1 MTPRQTIIDLPRLN
15 QRSRADFMSSPVNET
30 ALALFDRWPDWPDRR
45 LALVGPEGAGKSHL
59 AAAWAGRTGAR
70 VVAAA
75 DLAEDDI
82 PALAEGPVAVEDA
95 DRGLTLERERA
106 LFHLW
111 NTLGAAG
118 QSLLLTGRRA
128 PSDWGVRLPD
138 LASRLASLTPARLG
152 EPDEALLQAVLLK
165 LFADRQI
172 APRPALV
179 QYLLPR
185 MERSFAAAHALVD
198 RLDREALAQ
207 GRAVDVPLARR
218 LLEIDAP

>member
-1 MTPRQTIIDLPRLN
+1 
-15 QRSRADFMSSPVNET
+15 MSSPANET
-30 ALALFDRWPDWPDRR
+30 ALALVDRWPDWPDGR
-45 LALVGPEGAGKSHL
+45 LALTGPEGAGKSHL
-59 AAAWAGRTGAR
+59 AAAWAETAVAR
-70 VVAAA
+70 LVAAQALRVA
-75 DLAEDDI
+75 DV
-82 PALAEGPVAVEDA
+82 PALAEAPVAVEDV
-95 DRGLTLERERA
+95 DRALSDEAERA

-111 NTLGAAG
+111 NALAAAG
-118 QSLLLTGRRA
+118 QGLLVTGRRA

-185 MERSFAAAHALVD
+185 MERSFAAAHSLVD
-198 RLDREALAQ
+198 RLDSEALAQ
-207 GRAVDVPLARR
+207 GREVDVPVARR
-218 LLEIDAP
+218 LLEGG